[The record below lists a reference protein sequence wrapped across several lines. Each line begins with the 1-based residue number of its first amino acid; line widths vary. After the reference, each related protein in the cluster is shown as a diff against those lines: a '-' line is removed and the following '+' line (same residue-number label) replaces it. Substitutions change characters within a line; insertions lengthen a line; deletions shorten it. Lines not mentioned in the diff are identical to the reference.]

1 MKIVAAVFLINKGD
15 SAHCDALSGC
25 GGVETVVC
33 MHNCRP
39 DKDSPANKYY
49 NSNSGFTL
57 IELLA
62 VLAIVALF
70 AALLLP
76 RVNIYTRWKLEAAA
90 RNLMSDL
97 RLLRQEAIT
106 SGESCKI
113 KFYINTQRYQLLL
126 AENKQLLVNLPEG
139 VYFEGSTTFP
149 GNPPAAGFNNLGH
162 PNRGGGTVILKS
174 EKGDKLY
181 IIVLPATGRVR
192 VSKESP
198 WKK

>member
-1 MKIVAAVFLINKGD
+1 M
-15 SAHCDALSGC
+15 
-25 GGVETVVC
+25 VC
-33 MHNCRP
+33 MKNCRP
-39 DKDSPANKYY
+39 NKDSPVNKYY

-62 VLAIVALF
+62 VMAIVALF

-76 RVNIYTRWKLEAAA
+76 CVTVYTHWKLEAAA
-90 RNLMSDL
+90 RNLTSDL

-126 AENKQLLVNLPEG
+126 AENNQLLINLPEG
-139 VYFEGSTTFP
+139 VYFEGRTSFL
-149 GNPPAAGFNNLGH
+149 GNPPSMSFNNLGH
-162 PNRGGGTVILKS
+162 PSRGGTVILKS
-174 EKGDKLY
+174 KEGGKLY

-192 VSKESP
+192 ISKESP
-198 WKK
+198 WEK